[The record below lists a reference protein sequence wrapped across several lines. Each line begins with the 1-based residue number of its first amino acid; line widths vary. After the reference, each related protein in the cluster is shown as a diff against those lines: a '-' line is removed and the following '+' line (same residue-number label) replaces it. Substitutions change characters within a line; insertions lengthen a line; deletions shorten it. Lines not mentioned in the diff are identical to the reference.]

1 MEDSGAGYS
10 CKDTYFWTGI
20 DTLSTKTQPL
30 IDSISTQIKA
40 TSYLMITMIDNN
52 PNSKEIVI
60 ISELSTF
67 KISFLLQE
75 LLGESITKY
84 YLQWNG
90 IFIIGISYLYTT
102 CYISSLRNETKIV

>member
-1 MEDSGAGYS
+1 M
-10 CKDTYFWTGI
+10 TTI
-20 DTLSTKTQPL
+20 L
-30 IDSISTQIKA
+30 
-40 TSYLMITMIDNN
+40 DNN
-52 PNSKEIVI
+52 QNSKEIII

-90 IFIIGISYLYTT
+90 IFIIGISYFYTT
-102 CYISSLRNETKIV
+102 CYISSLRNETKIVLRTVIKNVTKAAMPVFESHFLQSSYFGE

>member
-1 MEDSGAGYS
+1 M
-10 CKDTYFWTGI
+10 TTI
-20 DTLSTKTQPL
+20 L
-30 IDSISTQIKA
+30 
-40 TSYLMITMIDNN
+40 DNN
-52 PNSKEIVI
+52 QNSKEIII

-102 CYISSLRNETKIV
+102 CYISSLRNETKIVLRTVIKNVTNFKAAISVFEPHFLQSSYFGE

>member
-1 MEDSGAGYS
+1 M
-10 CKDTYFWTGI
+10 TTI
-20 DTLSTKTQPL
+20 L
-30 IDSISTQIKA
+30 
-40 TSYLMITMIDNN
+40 DNN
-52 PNSKEIVI
+52 QNSKEIII

-102 CYISSLRNETKIV
+102 CYISSLRNETKIVLRTVIKNVTKAAISVFEPHFLQSSYFGE